1 MILPGLIVHP
11 VQIRVNGALV
21 QGLFAPGTR
30 GVDKFNALTNNKA
43 MRRGAKAIA
52 LIFLIGACP
61 LGAQLLHAGQ
71 AGEDVSALARRA
83 MVRDQLESRDIQDK
97 RVLTAMGRVPR
108 HLFVPPDS
116 RADAYG
122 DYPLPIGEGQTISQ
136 PYIVALMTQCLE
148 LKGEETVLEVGTGSG
163 YQAAVLSLLAARVF
177 TVEINA
183 RLADDAR
190 SLLKKLGYANV
201 EVRSGDG
208 FFGWPDQGP
217 FDGIIVTCAARRTP
231 QPLLDQ
237 LKEGGR
243 LVIPVGETDA
253 IQRLLR
259 LRKVGGK
266 IREEEI
272 TLVRFV
278 PMLGEDKKKK

>member
-1 MILPGLIVHP
+1 
-11 VQIRVNGALV
+11 
-21 QGLFAPGTR
+21 
-30 GVDKFNALTNNKA
+30 
-43 MRRGAKAIA
+43 MRKGAKVLASV
-52 LIFLIGACP
+52 FLVWASGLSDRP
-61 LGAQLLHAGQ
+61 LQSGQ
-71 AGEDVSALARRA
+71 AEYESFALARRA
-83 MVRDQLESRDIQDK
+83 MVADQLETRDIRDK

-108 HLFVPPDS
+108 HLFVDLES
-116 RADAYG
+116 RGQAYE

-148 LKGEETVLEVGTGSG
+148 LKGGETVLEIGTGSG
-163 YQAAVLSLLAARVF
+163 YQAAVLSLLAARVYSI
-177 TVEINA
+177 EINA
-183 RLADDAR
+183 KLADEAAG
-190 SLLKKLGYANV
+190 LLKKIGYANV

-208 FFGWPDQGP
+208 FFGWPDQSP
-217 FDGIIVTCAARRTP
+217 FDGIIVTCAARRVP

-237 LKEGGR
+237 LREGGR
-243 LVIPVGETDA
+243 LVIPVGETNA

-259 LRKVGGK
+259 LRKVKGQ